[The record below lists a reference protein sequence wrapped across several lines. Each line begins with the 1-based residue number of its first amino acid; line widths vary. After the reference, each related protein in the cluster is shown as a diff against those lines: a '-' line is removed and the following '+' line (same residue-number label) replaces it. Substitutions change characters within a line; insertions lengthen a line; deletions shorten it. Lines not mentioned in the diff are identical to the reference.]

1 MRRRSRSTPRV
12 WSGAAHLRASL
23 EGIDLNPTEMTEA
36 NDTTITDETASQPL
50 DASQAEQ
57 PEHSHDHEHGHDG
70 HDHDHD
76 HENHDHEPGPSLNPL
91 LTREV
96 EVEVPADEV
105 SQAYKKIIKRYQK
118 LARIPG
124 FRAGKVPESL
134 VRSKFAKELRQEV
147 LEALVSERFRAAITE
162 RKLQP
167 VSEPQLLNLQLN
179 EGEPLR
185 FKAAFEVL
193 PEFDVTG
200 YDTVR
205 VEKPNV
211 ELTDEEFES
220 ELGRMM
226 DSQATVEPVE
236 EERALVEGDWAEIQF
251 KGEIKPLAQTVTEE
265 GVKSTEPVAEPI
277 TGEDVLI
284 EIGGKNTLPAFND
297 SLRGTKVGQ
306 ELTFEVDY
314 PADFGDRRLA
324 GQTVGYDVTV
334 KAIKKKTYPE
344 RDAELAKQLGGVETW
359 EEFETQLRERVG
371 RRKKDALESGA
382 KNKML
387 DELVGRYNFPVPES
401 FVQQRVDAR
410 LERGLRALAQQGM
423 KAEDMR
429 KLDFGRLR
437 AAQRDEAEREV
448 RASLVVDRIAEAEKV
463 EVSDAELDNEVLMLS
478 LQTRE
483 PYEALRD
490 RLTKDGGMNRLRE
503 ELRREKT
510 SSVLYEKLAS

>member
-1 MRRRSRSTPRV
+1 M
-12 WSGAAHLRASL
+12 
-23 EGIDLNPTEMTEA
+23 
-36 NDTTITDETASQPL
+36 
-50 DASQAEQ
+50 
-57 PEHSHDHEHGHDG
+57 
-70 HDHDHD
+70 
-76 HENHDHEPGPSLNPL
+76 
-91 LTREV
+91 
-96 EVEVPADEV
+96 
-105 SQAYKKIIKRYQK
+105 
-118 LARIPG
+118 
-124 FRAGKVPESL
+124 
-134 VRSKFAKELRQEV
+134 
-147 LEALVSERFRAAITE
+147 
-162 RKLQP
+162 
-167 VSEPQLLNLQLN
+167 
-179 EGEPLR
+179 
-185 FKAAFEVL
+185 
-193 PEFDVTG
+193 
-200 YDTVR
+200 
-205 VEKPNV
+205 
-211 ELTDEEFES
+211 
-220 ELGRMM
+220 
-226 DSQATVEPVE
+226 
-236 EERALVEGDWAEIQF
+236 
-251 KGEIKPLAQTVTEE
+251 TEE

>member
-1 MRRRSRSTPRV
+1 
-12 WSGAAHLRASL
+12 
-23 EGIDLNPTEMTEA
+23 MTET
-36 NDTTITDETASQPL
+36 NDTLTTEA
-50 DASQAEQ
+50 AEQ
-57 PEHSHDHEHGHDG
+57 QLDTTPAEQHEHSHDHDHE
-70 HDHDHD
+70 HDHNHQ
-76 HENHDHEPGPSLNPL
+76 HEPSLNPEL
-91 LTREV
+91 MREI

-105 SQAYKKIIKRYQK
+105 SKTYRTVIKRYQK

-147 LEALVSERFRAAITE
+147 LEALVSERFRSAITE

-167 VSEPQLLNLQLN
+167 VSEPQLLDLQLN
-179 EGEPLR
+179 EGQPLR

-193 PEFDVTG
+193 PEFDVAG

-205 VEKPNV
+205 VEKPKI

-220 ELGRMM
+220 ELSRLM

-236 EERALVEGDWAEIQF
+236 EDRALAEGDWAEIQF
-251 KGEIKPLAQTVTEE
+251 RGEIKPLAQTVTEE
-265 GVKSTEPVAEPI
+265 GATASEPPAEPI

-297 SLRGTKVGQ
+297 ALRGTKVGQ

-314 PADFGDRRLA
+314 PADFGERRLA

-334 KAIKKKTYPE
+334 KAIKHKSYPE

-359 EEFETQLRERVG
+359 EEFETQLRERIG

-387 DELVGRYNFPVPES
+387 DELVSRYQFPVPES

-423 KAEDMR
+423 KPEDMR

-448 RASLVVDRIAEAEKV
+448 RASLVVDRIADAENV
-463 EVSDAELDNEVLMLS
+463 AIGDAELDNEVLMLS
-478 LQTRE
+478 IQTRE

-490 RLTKDGGMNRLRE
+490 RLSKDGGLARLRE

>member
-1 MRRRSRSTPRV
+1 MD
-12 WSGAAHLRASL
+12 AA
-23 EGIDLNPTEMTEA
+23 P
-36 NDTTITDETASQPL
+36 
-50 DASQAEQ
+50 AE
-57 PEHSHDHEHGHDG
+57 PHEHS

-76 HENHDHEPGPSLNPL
+76 HGHDHQHGPTLNPQ

-105 SQAYKKIIKRYQK
+105 SKTYKTIIKRYQK

-124 FRAGKVPESL
+124 FRAGKVPETL

-147 LEALVSERFRAAITE
+147 LEALVSDRFRAAITE

-167 VSEPQLLNLQLN
+167 VSEPQLLDLQLN
-179 EGEPLR
+179 DGEPLR

-193 PEFDVTG
+193 PEIDVTG
-200 YDTVR
+200 YDTVQ

-211 ELTDEEFES
+211 ELTQDDFDS

-236 EERALVEGDWAEIQF
+236 EERPLVDGDWAEIQF
-251 KGEIKPLAQTVTEE
+251 RGEIKPLAQTVTEE
-265 GVKSTEPVAEPI
+265 GVTATEPAAEPV

-297 SLRGTKVGQ
+297 ALRGTKTGQ
-306 ELTFEVDY
+306 ELAFEVDY

-324 GQTVGYDVTV
+324 GQTVSYDVTV

-344 RDAELAKQLGGVETW
+344 RDGELAKQLGGVETW
-359 EEFETQLRERVG
+359 EEFETQLRERLA

-387 DELVGRYNFPVPES
+387 DELIGRYNFPVPES

-448 RASLVVDRIAEAEKV
+448 RASLVVDRIADAEKV
-463 EVSDAELDNEVLMLS
+463 EVSDAEVDNEVLMLS

-483 PYEALRD
+483 PYDALRD
-490 RLTKDGGMNRLRE
+490 RLTKDGGINRLRE
-503 ELRREKT
+503 ELRREKA

>member
-1 MRRRSRSTPRV
+1 M
-12 WSGAAHLRASL
+12 
-23 EGIDLNPTEMTEA
+23 
-36 NDTTITDETASQPL
+36 TDETAIQPL
-50 DASQAEQ
+50 DAAPAEQ
-57 PEHSHDHEHGHDG
+57 HEHG

-76 HENHDHEPGPSLNPL
+76 HDHGHDHQQGPTLNPL

-96 EVEVPADEV
+96 EVEVPADKV
-105 SQAYKKIIKRYQK
+105 SKTYRTVIKRYQK

-147 LEALVSERFRAAITE
+147 MEALVSERFRAAINE

-167 VSEPQLLNLQLN
+167 VSEPQLLDLQLTD
-179 EGEPLR
+179 GEPLR

-200 YDTVR
+200 YETVR

-211 ELTDEEFES
+211 ELTQEEFEG
-220 ELGRMM
+220 ELSRMM

-251 KGEIKPLAQTVTEE
+251 KGEIKPLVQAVTEE
-265 GVKSTEPVAEPI
+265 GLTATEPAAEPI

-284 EIGGKNTLPAFND
+284 EIGGKNTLPAFNEA
-297 SLRGTKVGQ
+297 LRGTKVGQ
-306 ELTFEVDY
+306 ELTFEVVY
-314 PADFGDRRLA
+314 PADFGDQRLA
-324 GQTVGYDVTV
+324 GQTVSYDVTV

-344 RDAELAKQLGGVETW
+344 RDAELAKQLGGAETW

-371 RRKKDALESGA
+371 RRKKEALESGA
-382 KNKML
+382 KNRML
-387 DELVGRYNFPVPES
+387 DELIGRYNFPVPES

-429 KLDFGRLR
+429 KLDFARLR

-448 RASLVVDRIAEAEKV
+448 RASLVVDRIADAEKV
-463 EVSDAELDNEVLMLS
+463 EVSDAEVDNEVLMLS

-483 PYEALRD
+483 PYDTLRD
-490 RLTKDGGMNRLRE
+490 RLTKDGGISRLRE
-503 ELRREKT
+503 EMRREKT